1 VTFVTKEG
9 AVCLILRDGPA
20 LFCFDRLEPAV
31 VKGGG
36 VGFAG
41 ICTDYACFAEVDHQ
55 GKGNQELDCRIV
67 LLEVFRPILVGDRIR
82 YPGQR

>member
-1 VTFVTKEG
+1 MFDLARWAG
-9 AVCLILRDGPA
+9 ALL
-20 LFCFDRLEPAV
+20 FDRLEPAV
-31 VKGGG
+31 VKVGG

-67 LLEVFRPILVGDRIR
+67 L
-82 YPGQR
+82 